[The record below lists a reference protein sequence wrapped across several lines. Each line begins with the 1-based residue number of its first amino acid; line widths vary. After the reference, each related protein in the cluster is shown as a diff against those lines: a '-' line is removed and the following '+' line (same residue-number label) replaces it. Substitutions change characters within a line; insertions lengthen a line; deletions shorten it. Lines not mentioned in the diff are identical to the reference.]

1 MKRMM
6 GPFSVGLIMGASM
19 ASAYLMMPKMKGKKR
34 MLSPYMND
42 LTSDKD
48 K

>member
-19 ASAYLMMPKMKGKKR
+19 AGAYFLMPKMKGRKK
-34 MLSPYMND
+34 MLSPYMNN